1 MSQNFNDVWFTYKAR
16 IAAELRLK
24 NNDVQSQVLLIW
36 YAIASSV
43 IAIIGLKFNNFLGPN
58 TDLYT
63 AILSIFLLAISM
75 LITAR
80 DYRGRAISMR
90 SNHIALKLLYDELVI
105 GNLTPQQKPKPY
117 SKLLSECEN
126 HSSYDDRYFRI
137 FANTSRK
144 PSFYEFV
151 VAFIQISL
159 RWLFIFCLYTLPIL
173 IVCLNF
179 PKAVA

>member
-1 MSQNFNDVWFTYKAR
+1 MSQNFNDVWFTCKAR

-24 NNDVQSQVLLIW
+24 NNDIQSQILLVW

-43 IAIIGLKFNNFLGPN
+43 IAIIGLRYKDFLGPN

-63 AILSIFLLAISM
+63 TILSIILLAISM

-90 SNHIALKLLYDELVI
+90 SNHIALKLLYDELTI
-105 GNLTPQQKPKPY
+105 GNLTPRKKPQLY

-126 HSSYDDRYFRI
+126 HSSYDDRYFRV
-137 FANTSRK
+137 FANTSRP
-144 PSFYEFV
+144 PSFYELV
-151 VAFIQISL
+151 VEFIQILL
-159 RWLFIFCLYTLPIL
+159 RWLSIFFLYALPIL
-173 IVCLNF
+173 IVYLNF
-179 PKAVA
+179 FKATN